1 MNKPPFVPPQAGG
14 NPDLIALLERKLAEA
29 KSGKLIGLALI
40 SVAQMGAADQL
51 GVSVDTRGGPEF
63 MLSGCVPQLTEQLR
77 KIMFPTPLPGPAFE
91 TRRLSS

>member
-1 MNKPPFVPPQAGG
+1 MNKPLPVPPLQG

-40 SVAQMGAADQL
+40 TVAQMGADDQL
-51 GVSVDTRGGPEF
+51 GVNVETRGGPEF
-63 MLSGCVPQLTEQLR
+63 MLSGCIPQLTEQLR